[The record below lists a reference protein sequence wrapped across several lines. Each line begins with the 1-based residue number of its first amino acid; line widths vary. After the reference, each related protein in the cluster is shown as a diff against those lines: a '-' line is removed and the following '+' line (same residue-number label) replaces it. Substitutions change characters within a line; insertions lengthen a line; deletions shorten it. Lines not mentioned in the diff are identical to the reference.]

1 MHKSFWSALWT
12 TFPYFML
19 NIVIILKM
27 FTVKILQEY
36 VNQTDNSH
44 LGLGRDCKPNV
55 QGIPSLVVQFL
66 ARLRR
71 LHAIWH

>member
-44 LGLGRDCKPNV
+44 LGLGRDCKPNSFTSSAIF
-55 QGIPSLVVQFL
+55 GSLKMATRDL
-66 ARLRR
+66 ALT
-71 LHAIWH
+71 